1 MRLESVEQER
11 LNEPHRIRYCEEV
24 MSGLSAWI
32 NVFRDLNKIST
43 DPEQRQENRL
53 VEEAIHE
60 RLGQQSNDGILALYE
75 TVTGESLPAIPSSS
89 NRIPQKQSNESAR
102 RSATRLPSAN
112 PENDGRMHWFN
123 R

>member
-1 MRLESVEQER
+1 
-11 LNEPHRIRYCEEV
+11 

-32 NVFRDLNKIST
+32 HVFRDLNKVSSN
-43 DPEQRQENRL
+43 PEQQEEIRL

-75 TVTGESLPAIPSSS
+75 TVTGDSLPAVPQSD
-89 NRIPQKQSNESAR
+89 NRVPQKQSPRTSA
-102 RSATRLPSAN
+102 SRLPSSN
-112 PENDGRMHWFN
+112 PENDGRLHWFN